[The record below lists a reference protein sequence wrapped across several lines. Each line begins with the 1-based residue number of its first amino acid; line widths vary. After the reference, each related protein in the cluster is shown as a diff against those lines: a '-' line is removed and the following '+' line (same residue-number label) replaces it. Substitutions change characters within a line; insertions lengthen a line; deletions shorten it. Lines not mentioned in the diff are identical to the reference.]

1 MLRQFHKQYREVM
14 LEIFTVMDAVAEVDR
29 VLAWGLLSCKCENL
43 RRDRR
48 IIQDYAVIKN
58 AAGD

>member
-14 LEIFTVMDAVAEVDR
+14 LEIFTVMDAVAEVGR
-29 VLAWGLLSCKCENL
+29 VLAWGSLSCKCENL
-43 RRDRR
+43 RRGRR